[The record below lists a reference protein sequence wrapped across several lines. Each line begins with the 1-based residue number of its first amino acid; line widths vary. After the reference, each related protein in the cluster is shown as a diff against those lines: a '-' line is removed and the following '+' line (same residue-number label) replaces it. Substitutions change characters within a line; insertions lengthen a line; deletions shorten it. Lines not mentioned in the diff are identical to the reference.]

1 MKDTAFNYWSVLV
14 CLQAPTDLTLQSTQI
29 EDGEWDKFY
38 LRWLEW
44 NPGCQNRKGNIMS
57 RRMTKIMVFAALAF
71 IGLIAIFSGNAFSL
85 QSKLIIGATVA
96 SCALILETIYVFRVI
111 LMPLKS
117 SVGTLREMVD
127 EVEKTSM
134 QYYSM
139 SSSLADGSS
148 NQASSLEQTAAS
160 LEEVATTTK
169 HNADKAEMGRAL
181 IEEAQAMA
189 LRASASMTQTSLAM
203 EEISG
208 ANRKISQIIKEIDAI
223 AFQTNL
229 LALNA
234 AVEAARAGENGAG
247 FAVVA
252 EEVRNL
258 AKRSATAAGS
268 TQELIQNAITK
279 TGAGVSMVNQT
290 EDDFKKMVQSFEQ
303 SVNLIREIAE
313 SSADQRTSLTEVS
326 TAISQIDI
334 VTQENAAKAQ
344 DSADNSENMEGQV
357 EKMRDVS
364 SNLLEILSGINR
376 RKMAMDVVRKGM
388 NMVKKRGLEATIA
401 AAQDKNGPFC
411 NGEWF
416 LFLGTIKGNM
426 TILAHPFAPHLV
438 GSDVTTLVDIKG
450 KAFCM
455 KMAELASTKGSGWIN
470 YWWPKP
476 EATVS
481 SLKSTYLS
489 AIPGENAYVGCGV
502 FI

>member
-1 MKDTAFNYWSVLV
+1 MK
-14 CLQAPTDLTLQSTQI
+14 
-29 EDGEWDKFY
+29 
-38 LRWLEW
+38 
-44 NPGCQNRKGNIMS
+44 
-57 RRMTKIMVFAALAF
+57 KITVFAALAF
-71 IGLIAIFSGNAFSL
+71 IGLIAVFSGNVFSSH
-85 QSKLIIGATVA
+85 SKPIIVA
-96 SCALILETIYVFRVI
+96 MVACCALVLETIYVLRVI
-111 LMPLKS
+111 LIPLKS
-117 SVGTLREMVD
+117 SVETLREMVD
-127 EVEKTSM
+127 DVEKTSM

-139 SSSLADGSS
+139 SNSLADGSS

-169 HNADKAEMGRAL
+169 QNADKAEMGRAL

-189 LRASASMTQTSLAM
+189 HRAEASMTQTSLAM

-252 EEVRNL
+252 DEVRNL
-258 AKRSATAAGS
+258 AKRSSTAAAS
-268 TQELIQNAITK
+268 TQELIQDAINK

-313 SSADQRTSLTEVS
+313 ASADQRISLTEVS

-334 VTQENAAKAQ
+334 ITQENAAKAQ

-364 SNLLEILSGINR
+364 SNLLQILTGVNR
-376 RKMAMDVVRKGM
+376 RKMAMDVVRRGM
-388 NMVKKRGLEATIA
+388 DMVRKSGLKATIA
-401 AAQDKNGPFC
+401 AAQDKNGPFS

-416 LFLGTIKGNM
+416 LFMGSIEGNI
-426 TILAHPFAPHLV
+426 TILAHPFAPYLV
-438 GSDVTTLVDIKG
+438 GTDVSTLVDIKG

-455 KMAELASTKGSGWIN
+455 KMVELASTKGSGWMN

-476 EATVS
+476 EATVP

-489 AIPGENAYVGCGV
+489 VIPGENAYVGCGV